1 MTLIVVLAVLAS
13 QQGAPA
19 QGWSTA
25 QQEIIEQIRRCN
37 DAWVAS
43 HVEKRFEVF
52 DAVCP
57 ATEQAL
63 FWYTGDETP
72 VTYKGPKGGWAR
84 SQPELRSITWQYL
97 RPVAV
102 QIDDDV
108 AYIYYSVT
116 WIPQPNTGAAVAR
129 HSRRLT
135 VFQRRN
141 GRWLMAGGSIAG
153 VK

>member
-1 MTLIVVLAVLAS
+1 
-13 QQGAPA
+13 
-19 QGWSTA
+19 
-25 QQEIIEQIRRCN
+25 
-37 DAWVAS
+37 
-43 HVEKRFEVF
+43 VF

-72 VTYKGPKGGWAR
+72 LTYRGANGGWAR
-84 SQPELRSITWQYL
+84 STAELRSITWQDL
-97 RPVAV
+97 HPVAV
-102 QIDDDV
+102 QIDADV

-116 WIPQPNTGAAVAR
+116 WIPQPNTGPAAAR

-141 GRWLMAGGSIAG
+141 GRWLMSGGSIAG